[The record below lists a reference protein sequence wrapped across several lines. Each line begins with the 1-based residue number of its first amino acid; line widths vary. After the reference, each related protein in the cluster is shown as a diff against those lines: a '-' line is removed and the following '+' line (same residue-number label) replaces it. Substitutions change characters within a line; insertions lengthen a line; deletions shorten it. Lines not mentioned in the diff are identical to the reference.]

1 MTSSSSD
8 YGSHRDYMG
17 WVSTDADTRQTNV
30 ETAIREAFTDFIETR
45 DVDVVVFS
53 GMTALNLA

>member
-1 MTSSSSD
+1 
-8 YGSHRDYMG
+8 MG